1 MIGGYG
7 MLGIIIEAKL
17 ITTSNDKIKC
27 IVIEN
32 NDIYNFDDDVILYNA
47 MIYPSRE
54 RFRYGNTYKIYNY
67 VWIPTDDEITNNNL
81 INSNNRTN
89 YKYLIGQQ
97 LLRISDVAKVI
108 RSRINDS
115 VVNVHY
121 KSFEIG
127 YDANELEPL
136 SRHPNTTVLQE
147 YFIPVGAIKIFLR
160 EMLDIINEINII
172 NISIRYVKKTT
183 DSVLNHSP
191 VDSYSVVLY
200 FATVNNEFFLR
211 KHTKWTNKMLDI
223 TMRLGGKFY
232 LPYLRTYSKETIM
245 EMYKNELNRMMELK
259 LKYDPDKL
267 IINEWV
273 KYMEL

>member
-1 MIGGYG
+1 
-7 MLGIIIEAKL
+7 
-17 ITTSNDKIKC
+17 
-27 IVIEN
+27 
-32 NDIYNFDDDVILYNA
+32 
-47 MIYPSRE
+47 
-54 RFRYGNTYKIYNY
+54 
-67 VWIPTDDEITNNNL
+67 
-81 INSNNRTN
+81 
-89 YKYLIGQQ
+89 
-97 LLRISDVAKVI
+97 
-108 RSRINDS
+108 
-115 VVNVHY
+115 
-121 KSFEIG
+121 
-127 YDANELEPL
+127 
-136 SRHPNTTVLQE
+136 
-147 YFIPVGAIKIFLR
+147 
-160 EMLDIINEINII
+160 MLDIINEINII